1 MKAPK
6 LNYFPFLRRFLD
18 MEVQRK
24 VMVLQQRVKELENE
38 NSVLRQRLSDA
49 LSGKVIKK
57 YIFEY
62 KCVYIY
68 LYFVSQEKVTCL
80 LGN

>member
-1 MKAPK
+1 V
-6 LNYFPFLRRFLD
+6 FSFLRRFLD

-49 LSGKVIKK
+49 LSGKVIQQ
-57 YIFEY
+57 YS
-62 KCVYIY
+62 
-68 LYFVSQEKVTCL
+68 L
-80 LGN
+80 

>member
-1 MKAPK
+1 MWY
-6 LNYFPFLRRFLD
+6 LQIRLFFLRRFLD

-49 LSGKVIKK
+49 LNGKVIVK
-57 YIFEY
+57 YKIN
-62 KCVYIY
+62 
-68 LYFVSQEKVTCL
+68 S
-80 LGN
+80 

>member
-1 MKAPK
+1 MKASK

-57 YIFEY
+57 YIFKH
-62 KCVYIY
+62 KCIYTCTLCHKRKLLVY
-68 LYFVSQEKVTCL
+68 
-80 LGN
+80 

>member
-1 MKAPK
+1 M
-6 LNYFPFLRRFLD
+6 FPFLRRFLD

-49 LSGKVIKK
+49 LSGKVTI
-57 YIFEY
+57 
-62 KCVYIY
+62 
-68 LYFVSQEKVTCL
+68 
-80 LGN
+80 G

>member
-1 MKAPK
+1 M

-49 LSGKVIKK
+49 LSGKVIKNIYLSISV
-57 YIFEY
+57 YIFVL
-62 KCVYIY
+62 CVTRESY
-68 LYFVSQEKVTCL
+68 
-80 LGN
+80 

>member
-1 MKAPK
+1 
-6 LNYFPFLRRFLD
+6 

-49 LSGKVIKK
+49 LSGKVITK
-57 YIFEY
+57 YKI
-62 KCVYIY
+62 KLIHN
-68 LYFVSQEKVTCL
+68 SS
-80 LGN
+80 

>member
-1 MKAPK
+1 
-6 LNYFPFLRRFLD
+6 

-49 LSGKVIKK
+49 LSGKVIEQ
-57 YIFEY
+57 YY
-62 KCVYIY
+62 K
-68 LYFVSQEKVTCL
+68 
-80 LGN
+80 

>member
-1 MKAPK
+1 
-6 LNYFPFLRRFLD
+6 

-49 LSGKVIKK
+49 LSGKVIVQ
-57 YIFEY
+57 YY
-62 KCVYIY
+62 
-68 LYFVSQEKVTCL
+68 
-80 LGN
+80 

>member
-1 MKAPK
+1 
-6 LNYFPFLRRFLD
+6 

-57 YIFEY
+57 KYY
-62 KCVYIY
+62 VK
-68 LYFVSQEKVTCL
+68 YF
-80 LGN
+80 N

>member
-1 MKAPK
+1 
-6 LNYFPFLRRFLD
+6 

-49 LSGKVIKK
+49 LSGKVIKQYSLWNFF
-57 YIFEY
+57 YIN
-62 KCVYIY
+62 I
-68 LYFVSQEKVTCL
+68 LQI
-80 LGN
+80 

>member
-1 MKAPK
+1 
-6 LNYFPFLRRFLD
+6 

-49 LSGKVIKK
+49 LSGKVI
-57 YIFEY
+57 
-62 KCVYIY
+62 
-68 LYFVSQEKVTCL
+68 
-80 LGN
+80 

>member
-1 MKAPK
+1 
-6 LNYFPFLRRFLD
+6 

-49 LSGKVIKK
+49 LSGKVNIFLLNSLEKNLLLIIRIILINFFPK
-57 YIFEY
+57 Y
-62 KCVYIY
+62 
-68 LYFVSQEKVTCL
+68 
-80 LGN
+80 